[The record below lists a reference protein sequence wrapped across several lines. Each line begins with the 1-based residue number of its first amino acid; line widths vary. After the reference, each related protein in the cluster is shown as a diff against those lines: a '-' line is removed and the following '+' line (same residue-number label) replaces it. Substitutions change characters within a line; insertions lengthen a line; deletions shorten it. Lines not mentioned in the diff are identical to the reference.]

1 MPPVPSIQ
9 AKVSKNANIKAP
21 LAVKMQPIPSQ
32 TPVNDSIDEY
42 GAWTDPTFIP
52 EAKKT

>member
-21 LAVKMQPIPSQ
+21 LAVKIQPQ

-42 GAWTDPTFIP
+42 GAWTDPTFVP